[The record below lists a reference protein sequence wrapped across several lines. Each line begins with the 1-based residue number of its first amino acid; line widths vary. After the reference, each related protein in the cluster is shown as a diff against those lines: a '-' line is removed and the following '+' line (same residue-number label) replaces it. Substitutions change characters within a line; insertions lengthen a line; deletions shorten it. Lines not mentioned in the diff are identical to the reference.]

1 MKLGVLTKNH
11 LTGFFCLFFLYLCV
25 LLSCFHFH
33 ASGWPL
39 ERSPKFLRNQRDMQE
54 TGKMLLTLSLANVVI
69 KVFASSYFQIVL
81 SNNIRAINYDERD
94 PFLCT
99 SCGFCKYAKFELTL
113 SCHPCCSVEPIN
125 NEEDREKALKFVNV
139 GLEKADQFYQQL
151 SEHRQI
157 LETLVKKAIDAEK
170 KSTQVVCNFILV

>member
-1 MKLGVLTKNH
+1 MKSFSRNQKSMQERGEMSFTL
-11 LTGFFCLFFLYLCV
+11 CLPQVAIKIFAGSYYLNFLY
-25 LLSCFHFH
+25 
-33 ASGWPL
+33 
-39 ERSPKFLRNQRDMQE
+39 
-54 TGKMLLTLSLANVVI
+54 
-69 KVFASSYFQIVL
+69 
-81 SNNIRAINYDERD
+81 NNIRAINYDERD

-125 NEEDREKALKFVNV
+125 NEEDREKALKSVNV

-170 KSTQVVCNFILV
+170 KSSQVVCNFIFSSVALLLKVT